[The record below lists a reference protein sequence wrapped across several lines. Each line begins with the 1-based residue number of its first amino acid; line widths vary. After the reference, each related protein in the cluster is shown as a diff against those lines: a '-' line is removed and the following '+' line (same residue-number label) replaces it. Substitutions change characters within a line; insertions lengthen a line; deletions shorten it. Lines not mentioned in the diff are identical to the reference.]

1 MNEGRLNGDQ
11 LAFASAASDGFA
23 PPMPSSEPNSP
34 TSASQFHHIDTPS
47 DGKRGDSP
55 EVVVSA
61 SPTAPTKD
69 KRPQEHTTLWLRRA
83 DQLLL
88 GFLLISLTIL
98 LFAMR
103 WKLSGGFR
111 NEIEIINQQPREFYY
126 SIDIN
131 KASWVEWAQLDG
143 IGEKLARRIVEDRE
157 QNGSFESIE
166 NLRRVH
172 GVGPKLLEKLKP
184 FLKCESA
191 QTASP

>member
-1 MNEGRLNGDQ
+1 MSDGRSNGDQ
-11 LAFASAASDGFA
+11 LALASAASDGLS
-23 PPMPSSEPNSP
+23 PQTVSSEPKTTSLDSRFHRVENASDAPRGNNSEP
-34 TSASQFHHIDTPS
+34 VLAHSSPS
-47 DGKRGDSP
+47 LNN
-55 EVVVSA
+55 
-61 SPTAPTKD
+61 D
-69 KRPQEHTTLWLRRA
+69 KRPHERTTLWLRRA

-143 IGEKLARRIVEDRE
+143 IGEKLARRIVENRD
-157 QNGSFESIE
+157 QNGPFGSIE
-166 NLRRVH
+166 DLRRVH

-184 FLKCESA
+184 FLKCSTA
-191 QTASP
+191 QATVP